1 MMDFTSNVTK
11 IKSCSELA
19 HLIIQKCAGTFF
31 PTPIE
36 VDPTG
41 FLDFTNFFSIAIG
54 DVVRQ
59 VRILYLL
66 LHIPDCLVENEGD
79 TSFQSTL
86 GTFQ

>member
-1 MMDFTSNVTK
+1 MMDLTSNVTK
-11 IKSCSELA
+11 IRSCSELA

-59 VRILYLL
+59 IKPFKPF
-66 LHIPDCLVENEGD
+66 LHIANCLVENQRD
-79 TSFQSTL
+79 TSFQSAL
-86 GTFQ
+86 GTLQ